1 MTGFFLILFYLWS
14 TFPGTMKRKLLLL
27 FFAISLSATA
37 QVKKVLFEEIT
48 GALCG
53 NCPSGAWIVDS
64 LTRKYP
70 NLIGIGM
77 HSYGVADAMYFPGI
91 DSLDDLINTQGGA
104 PFGDLDRM
112 HYPVTDAPLYM
123 LFNYIGKFD
132 SVAAVRLAEAP
143 KLTVDILPSWN
154 SSPRQI
160 TAQVDIHIL
169 SNLPAGDYRVSLYV
183 LEDSVTGSG
192 SGYDQHNFYD
202 TSPPGNPFFGMGD
215 PIVGYVH
222 RHVLRAALPTPLGQP
237 GIIPATPAAG
247 QDYTTTLNYTLPAS
261 YNENRVS
268 LVAFVYRNWP
278 GGLNN
283 EIVNAEEKKLID
295 ASTGIST
302 SEAEQDDFTIYPNPS
317 SGKFSVYGSW
327 FMDSEIA
334 IYNSLGKLM
343 LKKEVSNVQSV
354 LINESFPP
362 GIYFV
367 ELREMQQGGAKMMA
381 GKGSSFYKLVIE

>member
-1 MTGFFLILFYLWS
+1 
-14 TFPGTMKRKLLLL
+14 MKRKLLLL
-27 FFAISLSATA
+27 FLAISLSATA
-37 QVKKVLFEEIT
+37 QVKKVLFEEVT

-64 LTRKYP
+64 MMRKYP
-70 NLIGIGM
+70 NLIGIGV

-123 LFNYIGKFD
+123 LFNYLDKFD
-132 SVAAVRLAEAP
+132 SVAAVRLAASP
-143 KLTVDILPSWN
+143 KLTVDISPSWN
-154 SSPRQI
+154 SSLRQI
-160 TAQVDIHIL
+160 TAQIDIHIL
-169 SNLPAGDYRVSLYV
+169 SNLAAGDYRVSLFI

-222 RHVLRAALPTPLGQP
+222 RHVLRAALPTPLGQAGVLP
-237 GIIPATPAAG
+237 SAPAAG
-247 QDYTTTLNYTLPAS
+247 QDFSTSMNYTLPAQ
-261 YNENRVS
+261 YDENRVS

-278 GGLNN
+278 GGPNN
-283 EIVNAEEKKLID
+283 EILNAEEKKLID
-295 ASTGIST
+295 ASTGIASDYT
-302 SEAEQDDFTIYPNPS
+302 QGNMISISPNPS
-317 SGKFSVYGSW
+317 PGLFIVYGLS
-327 FMDSEIA
+327 FMDSKVEV
-334 IYNSLGKLM
+334 YNSVGEFM
-343 LKKEVSNVQSV
+343 LKKEVSNVNA
-354 LINESFPP
+354 LWIDEPFPG

-367 ELREMQQGGAKMMA
+367 KIMSGNRSTFQ
-381 GKGSSFYKLVIE
+381 KLVVE